1 MDVWV
6 VLFFLAFMNY
16 MPTFVYKVWCE
27 HVFISLK
34 YIYLGVE
41 MLGYEI
47 TVFNCF
53 KN

>member
-27 HVFISLK
+27 HVFHFSK
-34 YIYLGVE
+34 VYIPRSGNAGL
-41 MLGYEI
+41 
-47 TVFNCF
+47 
-53 KN
+53 